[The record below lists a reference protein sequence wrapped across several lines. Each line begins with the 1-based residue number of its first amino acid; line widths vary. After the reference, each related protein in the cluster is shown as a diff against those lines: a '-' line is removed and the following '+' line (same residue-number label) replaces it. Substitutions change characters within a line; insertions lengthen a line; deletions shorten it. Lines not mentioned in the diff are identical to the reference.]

1 LLLIPK
7 GKKNQMRSK
16 WYEKDIPLSLPV
28 KNSHQVVAEEG
39 YVYILPALG
48 RSSEE
53 SHQVTDKIFAR

>member
-1 LLLIPK
+1 
-7 GKKNQMRSK
+7 MRSK